1 MSTVAGVGMSDYVR
15 GLREKVGNDLL
26 LMPSVHVVLRDDEGR
41 ILLVR
46 HVEGRWQL
54 PGGAVDPGETPAET
68 ARRECREELG
78 ATVEPERLL
87 GVYGGPEHRIRYANG
102 DDAAWVASIFAA
114 RLVAGEP
121 AAPGDDEV
129 DAVGWFGPD
138 ELDALPVSPATRS
151 ILRDVLAGVSF
162 R

>member
-1 MSTVAGVGMSDYVR
+1 MGMSDYVR
-15 GLREKVGNDLL
+15 GLRAKIGTELL
-26 LMPSVHVVLRDDEGR
+26 LMPSVHVFVRDDEGR

-54 PGGAVDPGETPAET
+54 PGGAVDPGETPSET

-78 ATVEPERLL
+78 AAVEPVRLA

-102 DDAAWVASIFAA
+102 DEAAWVATVFEA
-114 RLVAGEP
+114 RLVEGDP

-129 DAVGWFGPD
+129 DAIGWFRPE
-138 ELDALPVSPATRS
+138 ELPALPQTPATRA
-151 ILRDVLAGVSF
+151 IVADLLAGVSF

>member
-1 MSTVAGVGMSDYVR
+1 MGMSDYVR
-15 GLREKVGNDLL
+15 ALRAKVGTDLL
-26 LMPSVHVVLRDDEGR
+26 LMPSVHVFIRDAEGR

-54 PGGAVDPGETPAET
+54 PGGAVEPGETPSET

-78 ATVEPERLL
+78 TAVEPTRLA

-102 DDAAWVASIFAA
+102 DDSAWVATVFDGQI
-114 RLVAGEP
+114 VDGDP
-121 AAPGDDEV
+121 APGDDEV
-129 DAVGWFGPD
+129 DAVGWFPPED
-138 ELDALPVSPATRS
+138 LDGLEQSPATRS
-151 ILRDVLAGVSF
+151 ILADLLAGVSF

>member
-1 MSTVAGVGMSDYVR
+1 MSDYVR
-15 GLREKVGNDLL
+15 GLRERVGTELL
-26 LMPSVHVVLRDDEGR
+26 LMPSVHVLFRDGTGR

-78 ATVEPERLL
+78 VSIEVLRLA

-102 DDAAWVASIFAA
+102 DDVAWVAAIFDGA
-114 RLVAGEP
+114 VVEGEP
-121 AAPGDDEV
+121 APSDDEV
-129 DAVGWFGPD
+129 DAVGWFRSD
-138 ELDALPVSPATRS
+138 ELEALPQSPATRS
-151 ILRDVLAGVSF
+151 ILRDLLAGVSF

>member
-1 MSTVAGVGMSDYVR
+1 MSDYVR
-15 GLREKVGNDLL
+15 ALRAKVGTDLL
-26 LMPSVHVVLRDDEGR
+26 LMPSVHVFIRDAEDR

-54 PGGAVDPGETPAET
+54 PGGAVDPGETPSET

-78 ATVEPERLL
+78 ASVEPLRLV

-102 DDAAWVASIFAA
+102 DDTAWVATVFEGRIAD
-114 RLVAGEP
+114 GEP

-129 DAVGWFGPD
+129 DAVGWFRPE
-138 ELDALPVSPATRS
+138 ELDGLDQSPATRS
-151 ILRDVLAGVSF
+151 ILADLLAGVSF

>member
-1 MSTVAGVGMSDYVR
+1 MVGMSDYVR
-15 GLREKVGNDLL
+15 ALRAKVGTDLL
-26 LMPSVHVVLRDDEGR
+26 LMPSVHVFIRDGDGR

-78 ATVEPERLL
+78 TAVEPVRLA
-87 GVYGGPEHRIRYANG
+87 GVYGGPDHRIRYANG
-102 DDAAWVASIFAA
+102 DDTAWVATVFEA
-114 RLVAGEP
+114 RIVDGEP

-129 DAVGWFGPD
+129 DAVEWF
-138 ELDALPVSPATRS
+138 LPEDIDRLEQSPATRS
-151 ILRDVLAGVSF
+151 MLADLLAGVSF